1 MTPDKLKRNFDRCAD
16 WEERYM
22 YLIELGERLLAFPTA
37 KLDDGYLIA
46 GCQSNVWLDLAINE
60 EGQISIKASS
70 DSSLVKGLLA
80 LVLIAYNEQ
89 KVSDVLSF
97 DIKTWFTQL
106 DLQSQLSPSR
116 SQGLEA
122 IVKHILNQ
130 AQTVQSQ
137 YES

>member
-22 YLIELGERLLAFPTA
+22 YLIELGERLPAFPTA
-37 KLDDGYLIA
+37 KLDDEYLIA

-116 SQGLEA
+116 NQGLEA

>member
-1 MTPDKLKRNFDRCAD
+1 MTPDKLKRNFDRCAY

-22 YLIELGERLLAFPTA
+22 YLIELGERLPAFPIT
-37 KLDDGYLIA
+37 KLDDEHLIA
-46 GCQSNVWLDLAINE
+46 GCQSNVWLDLTIDL
-60 EGQISIKASS
+60 EGQMSIQATS
-70 DSSLVKGLLA
+70 DSSLVKGLIA

-97 DIKTWFTQL
+97 DIKTWFTRL

>member
-16 WEERYM
+16 WEERYL
-22 YLIELGERLLAFPTA
+22 YLIELGERLPAFPTT
-37 KLDDGYLIA
+37 KLDDEYLIA

-60 EGQISIKASS
+60 EGQISMKASS

-89 KVSDVLSF
+89 NVSDVLSF

>member
-16 WEERYM
+16 WEERYL
-22 YLIELGERLLAFPTA
+22 YLIELGERLPAFPTTQ
-37 KLDDGYLIA
+37 LDNDYLIA

-116 SQGLEA
+116 NQGLEA

-130 AQTVQSQ
+130 AQTVQPQ

>member
-22 YLIELGERLLAFPTA
+22 YLIELGERLPAFPTA

-116 SQGLEA
+116 NQGLEA
-122 IVKHILNQ
+122 IVKYILNQ
-130 AQTVQSQ
+130 AQTEQSQ

>member
-1 MTPDKLKRNFDRCAD
+1 
-16 WEERYM
+16 
-22 YLIELGERLLAFPTA
+22 
-37 KLDDGYLIA
+37 
-46 GCQSNVWLDLAINE
+46 
-60 EGQISIKASS
+60 
-70 DSSLVKGLLA
+70 
-80 LVLIAYNEQ
+80 YNEQ

-97 DIKTWFTQL
+97 DIKTWFTRL

>member
-116 SQGLEA
+116 NQGLEA

>member
-116 SQGLEA
+116 NQGLEA
-122 IVKHILNQ
+122 IVKYILNQ
-130 AQTVQSQ
+130 AQTEQSQ

>member
-22 YLIELGERLLAFPTA
+22 YLIELGERLPAFPTT
-37 KLDDGYLIA
+37 KLDDEYLIT

-89 KVSDVLSF
+89 NVSDVLSF